1 MKINLKSLTVVG
13 ILLAM
18 LLLATAFSTSSA
30 DARCGTATLKGTY
43 GSSQTGTLNGLPF
56 AQVNRVVSDGHGNL
70 TGSGTAVVNGVVS
83 FPSFTAT
90 YTVNSDCTGTLTSVS
105 PPGLT
110 QNLVIEAGGSEVF
123 FIVTAHP
130 AGPATISGNALNLER

>member
-1 MKINLKSLTVVG
+1 MKFNIKSIAVTIV
-13 ILLAM
+13 LLAILM
-18 LLLATAFSTSSA
+18 LATAFSSLSA
-30 DARCGTATLKGTY
+30 PAPCKNATLNGTY

-56 AQVNRVVSDGHGNL
+56 AQVNRVVSDGNGNL
-70 TGSGTAVVNGVVS
+70 TGSGTSVVNGVVS

-90 YTVNSDCTGTLTSVS
+90 YIVNSDCTGSLTSVS

-110 QNLVIEAGGSEVF
+110 QNLVIERDGSEVF

-130 AGPATISGNALNLER
+130 AGPATISGNALNLDH